1 MYHRDVIRS
10 EGRIYLK
17 TYLVYVLTSNL
28 RGGVEMTG
36 NIVDTV
42 KSFVNLILDTVKKYA
57 K

>member
-1 MYHRDVIRS
+1 MYHRDVIK
-10 EGRIYLK
+10 IKQDFLL
-17 TYLVYVLTSNL
+17 TDIFNYVLTSRS